1 MTGTR
6 DLAILTG
13 GNREMSLQRNRDSG
27 ISETVLNGV
36 DRPARLLRACFS
48 LFHSLALTSIS
59 LNQRPLLYEIRGGSL

>member
-13 GNREMSLQRNRDSG
+13 GNQETEIREFQRQCKMG
-27 ISETVLNGV
+27 LAGLHE
-36 DRPARLLRACFS
+36 RPSACFS

-59 LNQRPLLYEIRGGSL
+59 LTERPLLYEIRG